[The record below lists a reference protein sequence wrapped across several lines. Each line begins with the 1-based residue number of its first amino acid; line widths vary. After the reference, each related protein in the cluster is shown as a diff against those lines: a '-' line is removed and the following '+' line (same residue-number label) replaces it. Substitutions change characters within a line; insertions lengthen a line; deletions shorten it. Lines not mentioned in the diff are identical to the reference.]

1 MTSNGPEQP
10 TLPTREP
17 PVPGAPPVERVEPT
31 GRGRSRWLDLG
42 LAAVA
47 LVYLV
52 AAVLP
57 WYGVDAFDLG
67 SGYASPRVRAD
78 GLDSGFVVLAAVL
91 LLLAAAWA
99 VLPVVP
105 VRFPRCFV
113 PVGLTAAAFLLT
125 AVEELSDADLGFS
138 PAAFLALLAA
148 GAALAL
154 AVRRAW
160 PELTGDGAPDVPA
173 EPEPSEPAAPVL
185 EVPAETPAG
194 ADAEPAPDE
203 PYRGPPAWVRP
214 ADLGT
219 PAGEEEQRG
228 AS

>member
-10 TLPTREP
+10 TLPTQEP
-17 PVPGAPPVERVEPT
+17 PVPGAPPVERVQPAD
-31 GRGRSRWLDLG
+31 RGGSRWLDLG
-42 LAAVA
+42 LAAAA

-67 SGYASPRVRAD
+67 SGYAFPRVRAD

-99 VLPVVP
+99 VLTVVP
-105 VRFPRCFV
+105 VRFPRSFV
-113 PVGLTAAAFLLT
+113 TVGLTAVAFLLT
-125 AVEELSDADLGFS
+125 AVEELSDVDLGFS

-148 GAALAL
+148 GAALVL

-160 PELTGDGAPDVPA
+160 PDLTGEAAPDVPA
-173 EPEPSEPAAPVL
+173 EPSKPAVPVSEI
-185 EVPAETPAG
+185 PAETPSG
-194 ADAEPAPDE
+194 ADTGPAPDE

-219 PAGEEEQRG
+219 PTGEEEQRG